1 MFSFGGGDIVFDRVK
16 AKIESTDSY
25 PEKDWKESISV
36 FKDELQLF
44 RFVLNSILCLFL
56 ISDNLSFS
64 RFK

>member
-1 MFSFGGGDIVFDRVK
+1 MFDRVK

-25 PEKDWKESISV
+25 PEKDWKASISV

-56 ISDNLSFS
+56 ISDSLSFS